1 MVASSEYVEKIL
13 GELSQASKANRDT
26 PGRQGSVVVLPDAP
40 GTEVLISGDLHGHRA
55 NFLALQKA
63 AALDTHPQRHLV
75 LQEVCHG
82 GPTYPSGGCMSHKTL
97 EDVARLK
104 VRYPQRVH
112 FLLGNHEL
120 SELTDYPIQKN
131 KQILNLQFR
140 LGMQQMY
147 GMETD
152 RVRQAY
158 AEFFLSCPLAV
169 RLPRGIFVCH
179 SIPERVDRNEF
190 DVSIFSREIAPAD
203 VQCHT
208 EVFDLVWGRDYRAE
222 NAAAFAKL
230 VGAQLLINGH
240 EPCPEG
246 FSVPSPF
253 QVILDCCNRP
263 AAYVL
268 LPTDRPLTQD
278 DVVKRIELLA

>member
-1 MVASSEYVEKIL
+1 MVASNEYIEKVIGQLSE
-13 GELSQASKANRDT
+13 ASKANWDT
-26 PGRQGSVVVLPDAP
+26 PGREGSVVRLPNDP
-40 GTEVLISGDLHGHRA
+40 GTEVLISGDLHGNRA
-55 NFLALQKA
+55 NFLAIQKA
-63 AALDTHPQRHLV
+63 AALDEHPYRHLV

-82 GPTYPSGGCMSHKTL
+82 GPTYPTGGCMSHKTL

-104 VRYPQRVH
+104 TEYPDRVH

-131 KQILNLQFR
+131 RQILNLQFR

-147 GMETD
+147 GLETD

-158 AEFFLSCPLAV
+158 AQFFLSCPLAV
-169 RLPRGIFVCH
+169 RLSGGVFVCH
-179 SIPERVDRNEF
+179 SIPEGVDRTGF
-190 DVSIFSREIAPAD
+190 DVSIFSRTLGPAD
-203 VQCHT
+203 MQQRS

-230 VGAQLLINGH
+230 VQAQVLINGH
-240 EPCPEG
+240 EPCPKG
-246 FSVPSPF
+246 FAVPNPH

-268 LPTDRPLTQD
+268 LPCDQPLNQEQ
-278 DVVKRIELLA
+278 VIERIKIVP